1 MQPRDTG
8 RTVRLSVLD
17 RLMEDADEPAPGAGD
32 GAAGPAGGAR
42 GRTTGTPWS
51 RSVARLKASLLR
63 DLEWLLNTR
72 RTIEPAPASHPET
85 QRSVHHFG
93 LPDLTSMAAG
103 SEDVRRR
110 LLRQVEEAIELFE
123 PRLAR
128 VRVLVAEDAPGGGRE
143 VRFVVEGLLQ
153 MDPEPERVSFETVL
167 ETSSGTFRLNG
178 GTRA

>member
-1 MQPRDTG
+1 MQPRDTD

-17 RLMEDADEPAPGAGD
+17 RLLADADDPASDDAS
-32 GAAGPAGGAR
+32 GAADDAAR
-42 GRTTGTPWS
+42 VRKTGTPWS
-51 RSVARLKASLLR
+51 RSVTQHKASLLR

-103 SEDVRRR
+103 ADDVRRR
-110 LLRQVEEAIELFE
+110 LLRQVEEAIQLFE
-123 PRLAR
+123 PRLSR
-128 VRVLVAEDAPGGGRE
+128 VRVLAGEDAPGGGRE
-143 VRFVVEGLLQ
+143 VRFTVEGVLQ

-178 GTRA
+178 GARA